1 MKQVVLELSG
11 SWVLSHRGDSKLPV
25 ELFVDAF
32 SAKIGGKVNVSKS
45 TLTKCE
51 LMLIDSN
58 LTSEEINTL
67 IADVLADEFCID
79 KESDVATFSV
89 NDVEEKIQPDME
101 TADSDDRGK
110 SKLLDQLNVSKAS
123 TPSEPTTDISMDEK
137 INSLVGA
144 EEFKGFLRELQLIAP
159 QVKKHRTAEVFAFQ
173 NYIFSINKGCGLTT
187 YLQLFADVL
196 SSCGLFK
203 FSGENCVFEE
213 KLLPPGNDSFDSVLS
228 ILKGHGRN
236 TGKLICIDISEWM
249 SCLSD
254 KRMKDFLSLLEDQ
267 SSKNIIVFRIPFV
280 ESDTLDDI
288 SSSLSDVLFIRS
300 ISFPPMSVEELV
312 ACGKS
317 TLKKYGYTADKDSWD
332 FFRRRIV
339 EEKADGRFYGINTV
353 NKVIHEMIYRKQL
366 SDARNNVDSDLIR
379 SEELTGLIKS
389 GAAELEGI
397 TALEKMV
404 GMEEILKSVDEIITR
419 IELAKTNK
427 NLGNPCLHMRFVG
440 NPGTGKTTVARLI
453 GQILKEKGVLRNG
466 NFFEY
471 SGRDFCGR
479 YVGETAPKTASM
491 CRDAYG
497 SVMFIDEAYSLYR
510 GDNDS
515 RDYGR
520 EALDTLIAEMENH
533 REDFVVIMAGYP
545 DEMKQLMNGNA
556 GLESRMPYE
565 IVFPNYSREQLY
577 QIYMNMVENS
587 VACDESL
594 PEAVKAYF
602 DSLTDDF
609 ILSKSFSNARFVRNL
624 FERTCAK
631 AGVRAQLNDSST
643 LVLKKEDFNL
653 AVSDRA
659 FEKLLEKKKKNRIGF
674 IS

>member
-1 MKQVVLELSG
+1 MKG
-11 SWVLSHRGDSKLPV
+11 
-25 ELFVDAF
+25 
-32 SAKIGGKVNVSKS
+32 
-45 TLTKCE
+45 
-51 LMLIDSN
+51 
-58 LTSEEINTL
+58 
-67 IADVLADEFCID
+67 
-79 KESDVATFSV
+79 
-89 NDVEEKIQPDME
+89 
-101 TADSDDRGK
+101 
-110 SKLLDQLNVSKAS
+110 
-123 TPSEPTTDISMDEK
+123 
-137 INSLVGA
+137 
-144 EEFKGFLRELQLIAP
+144 
-159 QVKKHRTAEVFAFQ
+159 
-173 NYIFSINKGCGLTT
+173 Y
-187 YLQLFADVL
+187 
-196 SSCGLFK
+196 
-203 FSGENCVFEE
+203 
-213 KLLPPGNDSFDSVLS
+213 
-228 ILKGHGRN
+228 GRN

-280 ESDTLDDI
+280 ESDTLNDI
-288 SSSLSDVLFIRS
+288 SSSLSDVLFICS

-317 TLKKYGYTADKDSWD
+317 TLKKYGYIADKDSWD

-339 EEKADGRFYGINTV
+339 EEKGDGRFYGINTV

-366 SDARNNVDSDLIR
+366 SDARNNADSDLIR

-389 GAAELEGI
+389 DAAELEGI

-404 GMEEILKSVDEIITR
+404 GMEEILKSVDEIITQ

-497 SVMFIDEAYSLYR
+497 SVIFIDEAYSLYR

-520 EALDTLIAEMENH
+520 EALTDTTSIDAEMADLL
-533 REDFVVIMAGYP
+533 REIEVVSELTRKCIEKNSAVAQDQKEFNSRYNGYVEKYEALKERY
-545 DEMKQLMNGNA
+545 DRLAAERERKTEKA
-556 GLESRMPYE
+556 KAIDRFIHTVESRDGLLTEFDPHLWLTTVEKVTITVDGKMLFRFFDGTE
-565 IVFPNYSREQLY
+565 IY
-577 QIYMNMVENS
+577 
-587 VACDESL
+587 
-594 PEAVKAYF
+594 
-602 DSLTDDF
+602 
-609 ILSKSFSNARFVRNL
+609 
-624 FERTCAK
+624 
-631 AGVRAQLNDSST
+631 G
-643 LVLKKEDFNL
+643 
-653 AVSDRA
+653 
-659 FEKLLEKKKKNRIGF
+659 
-674 IS
+674 